1 MTVAIIG
8 AAGFVGTRL
17 QKRFLS
23 KNISS
28 KLFDKKTSFSNKL
41 IYMDVTDINSMKE
54 LTDCECI
61 INLAAEHR
69 DDVYPISR
77 YDDTNVKGAVNVC
90 KVANKNG
97 IKKIIF
103 TSSVAIY
110 GFATADTDESGEPNF
125 FNDYGRTKYLAEQ
138 IYKDWQAEDPENRTL
153 IIVRPTVIFGEG
165 NRGNVY
171 NLLNQVASKKFIMF
185 GNGKNV
191 KSMAYVENL
200 AAFLEYSLGF
210 NAGLHVFNY
219 IDKPDYDMNTLISQ
233 TRNILFNKNN
243 VGMRLPAFLG
253 RLIGYFSDF
262 ISRLTGKN
270 LPISSIRVKKFMTTT
285 KFASSLSKTDFI
297 PPVMLE
303 EGLART
309 LRYEFIEDNSDK
321 RIFETE

>member
-23 KNISS
+23 KNISF

-138 IYKDWQAEDPENRTL
+138 VYKDWQAEDPENRTL

-243 VGMRLPAFLG
+243 VGIRLPAFLG